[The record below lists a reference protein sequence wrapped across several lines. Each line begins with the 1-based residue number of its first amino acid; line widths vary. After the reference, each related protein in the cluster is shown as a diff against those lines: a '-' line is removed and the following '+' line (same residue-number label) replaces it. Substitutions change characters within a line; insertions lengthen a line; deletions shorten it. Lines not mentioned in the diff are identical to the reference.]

1 MFGTQVADKT
11 DWRKLLKGEAEP
23 LDLIEVREQLI
34 EEFAH
39 KIQAIR
45 EEFSQNLEFNETVEL
60 LDTEL
65 PREFVY
71 PVEQYPEKIKS
82 HNLDKTPVIRGK
94 LQGIKGFCFKDPEA
108 KAKFGND
115 NCYTTKPKFSEKEQ
129 QRLDAIKER
138 QKELNSIKVY
148 EDDQVLA
155 FMDIMPQ
162 ADGHTLVIPKT
173 PAVTLLDLPAD
184 AAAYTIQ
191 VVQKVAKAIEVGLDA
206 QGIVLMQLSGA
217 AAGQTVPHVHFHLI
231 PSSVH
236 EL

>member
-1 MFGTQVADKT
+1 MAYD
-11 DWRKLLKGEAEP
+11 
-23 LDLIEVREQLI
+23 EQNI
-34 EEFAH
+34 FAR
-39 KIQAIR
+39 ILR
-45 EEFSQNLEFNETVEL
+45 G
-60 LDTEL
+60 EL
-65 PREFVY
+65 P
-71 PVEQYPEKIKS
+71 
-82 HNLDKTPVIRGK
+82 
-94 LQGIKGFCFKDPEA
+94 A
-108 KAKFGND
+108 
-115 NCYTTKPKFSEKEQ
+115 
-129 QRLDAIKER
+129 
-138 QKELNSIKVY
+138 IKVY

-184 AAAYTIQ
+184 TAAYTIQ

-236 EL
+236 ELGKHALQMGDQEKIKAQAEKIRAAL

>member
-1 MFGTQVADKT
+1 MAYD
-11 DWRKLLKGEAEP
+11 
-23 LDLIEVREQLI
+23 EQNI
-34 EEFAH
+34 FAQ
-39 KIQAIR
+39 ILR
-45 EEFSQNLEFNETVEL
+45 G
-60 LDTEL
+60 EL
-65 PREFVY
+65 P
-71 PVEQYPEKIKS
+71 
-82 HNLDKTPVIRGK
+82 
-94 LQGIKGFCFKDPEA
+94 A
-108 KAKFGND
+108 
-115 NCYTTKPKFSEKEQ
+115 
-129 QRLDAIKER
+129 
-138 QKELNSIKVY
+138 IKVY

-184 AAAYTIQ
+184 AAAYIIQ

-236 EL
+236 ELGKHALQMGDQEKIKAQAEKIRAAL